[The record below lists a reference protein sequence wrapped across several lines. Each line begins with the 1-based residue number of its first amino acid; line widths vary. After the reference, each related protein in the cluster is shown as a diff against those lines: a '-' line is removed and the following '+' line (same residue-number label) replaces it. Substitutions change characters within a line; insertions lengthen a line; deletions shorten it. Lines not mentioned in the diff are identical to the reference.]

1 MNELHDLFKSMHNAK
16 NNRGIMNHRRYIS
29 RIRAGNAMF
38 NNEEHQD
45 SHEFI
50 SWLIDE
56 INMNVHEDYKH
67 YLRKKLMSKDYIKEY
82 SKYINA

>member
-1 MNELHDLFKSMHNAK
+1 MHDLFKNMHNAK
-16 NNRGIMNHRRYIS
+16 SNRGVINHRRYIA

-56 INMNVHEDYKH
+56 INMNVSEDYKH
-67 YLRKKLMSKDYIKEY
+67 YLRKKIMSKEYTKEY